1 MSGRPGELTGRV
13 ARELATERHERLVEL
28 VDAVT
33 IRRALSGC
41 PSVLEAMTD
50 LERELVVAI
59 ADIDGLDRE
68 ITARGL
74 GISKGALEWTITRRR
89 RRVEALTRDLWAASA
104 LRPAAELIAAVGA
117 GDAGAVASLLRP
129 LDPQRFAALAVVL
142 AAAVADPDV
151 LTGIPMP
158 DDAAP

>member
-1 MSGRPGELTGRV
+1 MTGRPGELTGRV
-13 ARELATERHERLVEL
+13 ARELATARHERQVEL

-41 PSVLEAMTD
+41 PSVLDAMTD
-50 LERELVVAI
+50 LERDLVVAI

-68 ITARGL
+68 ISARGL
-74 GISKGALEWTITRRR
+74 GISKGALEWTIIRRR
-89 RRVEALTRDLWAASA
+89 RRVAALTRDLWAAAA
-104 LRPAAELIAAVGA
+104 LRPAADLVGAVGS
-117 GDAGAVASLLRP
+117 GDGEAVASLLTG
-129 LDPQRFAALAVVL
+129 LDSQRLAALAVVL

-151 LTGIPMP
+151 LTGIPTP